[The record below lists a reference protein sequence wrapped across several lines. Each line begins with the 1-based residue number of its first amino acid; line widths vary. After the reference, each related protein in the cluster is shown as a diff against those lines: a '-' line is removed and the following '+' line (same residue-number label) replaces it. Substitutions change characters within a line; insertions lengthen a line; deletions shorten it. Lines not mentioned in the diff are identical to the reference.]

1 MNSALKPSQVYKL
14 VPQLPTPITDA
25 HLFASKLGSSS
36 TRDLLFRKL
45 GACKNRWTHKNHKPR
60 ESWWPLVV
68 AFIVA
73 ESGHQL
79 PPLQHCTQLPPFNI
93 RPVNT
98 LVCLQVNSKLLL
110 TTYIPNEV
118 EPLLK
123 SGKPEIE

>member
-1 MNSALKPSQVYKL
+1 MNPALKPSQVYKL
-14 VPQLPTPITDA
+14 VPQLPTPTTDA

-45 GACKNRWTHKNHKPR
+45 GACKNRWPHKHHDLR
-60 ESWWPLVV
+60 ESWWPPVV

-73 ESGHQL
+73 ESG
-79 PPLQHCTQLPPFNI
+79 PLQRCTQLPPFNI
-93 RPVNT
+93 RPGNT

-118 EPLLK
+118 ELILK
-123 SGKPEIE
+123 SRKLEI